1 MAIRW
6 NVTRTIYVS
15 SHPLTP
21 EDKTIH
27 SAVSVAYPEGN
38 ILLSELQLARAAAKR
53 HGRSYAGPGVK
64 INVKPIYNVGMTS
77 LAEVIAYWD

>member
-6 NVTRTIYVS
+6 NVRLTTHFTT
-15 SHPLTP
+15 HPVTAAS
-21 EDKTIH
+21 EVH
-27 SAVSVAYPEGN
+27 SAVRVRYPKGP
-38 ILLSELQLARAAAKR
+38 ILLSELRLAKAAAKR

-77 LAEVIAYWD
+77 VAEVIAYWD